1 MLHGLRF
8 LGSVFTFV
16 GVAWV
21 AVPLAPRH
29 VAMASAPGDVA
40 ALDATT
46 RDPSAPLQSCTPA
59 EQCCKICSK
68 GKACG
73 NSCIRASYTCH
84 KGRGCACNA
93 EEVCE

>member
-1 MLHGLRF
+1 MLHGLRC
-8 LGSVFTFV
+8 LSAVFTFV
-16 GVAWV
+16 GVAGA
-21 AVPLAPRH
+21 AVPLG
-29 VAMASAPGDVA
+29 SSDVA
-40 ALDATT
+40 SPVVASFEDGSTA
-46 RDPSAPLQSCTPA
+46 QSCTPA